1 MAKIIIQTDGP
12 ADQDADVTLSERVVA
27 ANLESV
33 HYTTQLIERVTWA
46 TADAEAIEHPVGAG
60 QAEQPAMPTPAAGR
74 RWSLVASPGRRP
86 APSAPLSAWPRSG
99 QR

>member
-1 MAKIIIQTDGP
+1 MPKIIIQTDGP

-60 QAEQPAMPTPAAGR
+60 PAEQLAMPTAAPGR
-74 RWSLVASPGRRP
+74 RWSLVASPARRQ
-86 APSAPLSAWPRSG
+86 APSAPLTARPRSRQG
-99 QR
+99 